1 MKSVE
6 TRGRQQ
12 NWAMKKFQTG
22 LCPRCGSEQR
32 DFNPSRGKP
41 YRLGPVCR
49 AKVAALQKQIMRRK
63 RKRDA

>member
-1 MKSVE
+1 
-6 TRGRQQ
+6 
-12 NWAMKKFQTG
+12 MKKFQTG